1 MAASR
6 ASATINKLTPQKKL
20 FTNYYLLITKI
31 LSLPRNKTYHM
42 ILQETIVA
50 LATPS
55 GAGAIAIIR
64 LSGKDAISIAAEVF
78 QSVSG
83 KNIAVQKTHTI
94 HLGHIMDGAKT
105 YDQVLLSIFKGP
117 NSYTGENV
125 VEISCHGSVFI
136 QQQIIQLLL
145 RKGAK
150 MAQAGE
156 FTLRAFLNG
165 KLDLS
170 QAEAVADL
178 IASDNE
184 ASHQIAMQQ
193 MRGGFSNEIAK
204 LREEL
209 LNFASLIELELDFAE
224 EDVAFADRTAFNE
237 LVTRIEFVLK
247 RLIDSFA
254 VGNVIKNG
262 IPVAIVGEPNVG
274 KSTLLNALLNE
285 ERAIVS
291 DIAGTTR
298 DTIEDELVIDG
309 IGFRFIDTA
318 GIRETKDVVESIGIQ
333 KTFEK
338 IEQAQV
344 VLFLIDSLQLII
356 ENENKFKIEIEKI
369 KNKFPQKPL
378 VMIIN
383 KIDFLNE
390 EQHKLLSEKL
400 SIINYPLSISI
411 SAKQKTGIDELK
423 NTLLSFVNTGAL
435 RNNETIVTNSRHYD
449 SLLKALEEIQ
459 KVKWGLDSGI
469 SSDLMAIDIRSALYF
484 FGEITGEVT
493 NDELLGNIFANFC
506 IGK

>member
-1 MAASR
+1 
-6 ASATINKLTPQKKL
+6 
-20 FTNYYLLITKI
+20 
-31 LSLPRNKTYHM
+31 M
-42 ILQETIVA
+42 ISNDTIVA

-55 GAGAIAIIR
+55 GAGAIAVIR
-64 LSGKDAISIAAEVF
+64 ISGKEAITIASSVFQSISGKDITK
-78 QSVSG
+78 QR
-83 KNIAVQKTHTI
+83 THTL
-94 HLGHIMDGAKT
+94 HLGHIIDDNKVL
-105 YDQVLLSIFKGP
+105 DQVLLSLFKGT
-117 NSYTGENV
+117 NSYTGENT
-125 VEISCHGSVFI
+125 VEISCHGSTYI

-145 RKGAK
+145 RKGCR

-156 FTLRAFLNG
+156 FTLRSFLNG
-165 KLDLS
+165 KMDLS

-224 EDVAFADRTAFNE
+224 EDVEFADRTAFHE
-237 LVTRIEFVLK
+237 LINRIEFVLK

-298 DTIEDELVIDG
+298 DTIEDELVIEG

-318 GIRETKDVVESIGIQ
+318 GIRDTQDVVESIGIK

-338 IEQAQV
+338 MEQAQV
-344 VLFLIDSLQLII
+344 VVYLFDSSEYKNLGTQLQT
-356 ENENKFKIEIEKI
+356 EIQKI
-369 KNKFPQKPL
+369 KNQFPLKPL
-378 VMIIN
+378 VIIGN
-383 KIDFLNE
+383 KAD
-390 EQHKLLSEKL
+390 KL
-400 SIINYPLSISI
+400 SAIEVTELKTLIPEILLI
-411 SAKQKTGIDELK
+411 SAKEKLGVEDLK
-423 NTLLSFVNTGAL
+423 KQLLSFVNTGAL
-435 RNNETIVTNSRHYD
+435 RNNETIVTNTRHYD

-459 KVKWGLDSGI
+459 KVKWGLQNNL
-469 SSDLMAIDIRSALYF
+469 SSDLMAIDIRQALYY
-484 FGEITGEVT
+484 FGEITGQVT

>member
-1 MAASR
+1 M
-6 ASATINKLTPQKKL
+6 
-20 FTNYYLLITKI
+20 
-31 LSLPRNKTYHM
+31 
-42 ILQETIVA
+42 
-50 LATPS
+50 
-55 GAGAIAIIR
+55 
-64 LSGKDAISIAAEVF
+64 
-78 QSVSG
+78 
-83 KNIAVQKTHTI
+83 
-94 HLGHIMDGAKT
+94 
-105 YDQVLLSIFKGP
+105 
-117 NSYTGENV
+117 
-125 VEISCHGSVFI
+125 
-136 QQQIIQLLL
+136 
-145 RKGAK
+145 
-150 MAQAGE
+150 
-156 FTLRAFLNG
+156 
-165 KLDLS
+165 
-170 QAEAVADL
+170 
-178 IASDNE
+178 
-184 ASHQIAMQQ
+184 
-193 MRGGFSNEIAK
+193 
-204 LREEL
+204 
-209 LNFASLIELELDFAE
+209 
-224 EDVAFADRTAFNE
+224 
-237 LVTRIEFVLK
+237 
-247 RLIDSFA
+247 IDSFA

-298 DTIEDELVIDG
+298 DTIEDELVIAG

-318 GIRETKDVVESIGIQ
+318 GIRETIDVVESIGIQ

-390 EQHKLLSEKL
+390 EQRVLLLEKL
-400 SIINYPLSISI
+400 SIINYPLSITI
-411 SAKQKTGIDELK
+411 SAKQKVGIDELK

-435 RNNETIVTNSRHYD
+435 RNNETIVTNTRHYD

-469 SSDLMAIDIRSALYF
+469 SSDLMAIDIRSALFF